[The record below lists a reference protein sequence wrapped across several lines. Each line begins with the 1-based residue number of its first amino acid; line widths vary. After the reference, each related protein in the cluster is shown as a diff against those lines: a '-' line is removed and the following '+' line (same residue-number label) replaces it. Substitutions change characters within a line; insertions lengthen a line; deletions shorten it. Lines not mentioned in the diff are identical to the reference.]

1 MKTEDAVALIRSS
14 VQGHEGTW
22 ADLGA
27 GRGTFTRAL
36 VELLGRDARVYSVDR
51 NAESLAE
58 LATWAKE
65 HAPNVQVTEAD
76 FTEQSAL
83 EDLPALDGVLL
94 ANSLH
99 FVKDAGAV
107 LRRIARRLKPGGR
120 VVLVEYDRVSASRW
134 TPYPIQIADLRG
146 LAKAAELP
154 LFTVAESRPSNYE
167 GTLYA
172 AYSDRAA
179 S

>member
-36 VELLGRDARVYSVDR
+36 VELLGADARVFAVDR
-51 NAESLAE
+51 HTESLVE
-58 LATWAKE
+58 LKTWAKE
-65 HAPNVQVTEAD
+65 HAPNVQVVEGD
-76 FTEQSAL
+76 FTDEHVL
-83 EDLPALDGVLL
+83 EKLPELDGILL

-99 FVKDAGAV
+99 FVKDAGMV
-107 LRRIARRLKPGGR
+107 LKRLVRRLKPGGR
-120 VVLVEYDRVSASRW
+120 VVLIEYDRVSASRW

-146 LAKAAELP
+146 LAKTAELP

-172 AYSDRAA
+172 AYVDRT
-179 S
+179 

>member
-36 VELLGRDARVYSVDR
+36 VELLGSDAHVYSVDR
-51 NAESLAE
+51 HAESLAE

-65 HAPNVQVTEAD
+65 HAPNVQAIEGD
-76 FTEQSAL
+76 FTDARILAQ
-83 EDLPALDGVLL
+83 LPELDGILL
-94 ANSLH
+94 ANALH
-99 FVKDAGAV
+99 FVKNAGAALKHLV
-107 LRRIARRLKPGGR
+107 GRLRSGGR
-120 VVLVEYDRVSASRW
+120 VVLIEYDRVTASRW
-134 TPYPIQIADLRG
+134 TPYPIQIADLRS
-146 LAKAAELP
+146 LAKTAELP

-172 AYSDRAA
+172 AYVDLV
-179 S
+179 